1 MSHDINCPFCG
12 IELTV
17 AQLFAHADTQRAVGR
32 LAAVSLPLG
41 ARVLQYCSL
50 FAPPKTRLTV
60 PKQVKLI
67 LQLLPDM
74 ERQGITH
81 KGRDWIVPLSVWAQ
95 GIDQMLASRDAGRLE
110 LPMSGHG
117 YLYSVLA
124 ALADKV
130 EGRAEVQAEAAR
142 RAPASQ
148 GTVTVKGQSM
158 SIGQGLAQVYGGRDP
173 ELAKRENDR
182 RSAVPMPDA
191 VRTQLA
197 ALRAAVTAPTAPP
210 TTPST
215 SGEKA

>member
-1 MSHDINCPFCG
+1 VSHDINCPFCG

-32 LAAVSLPLG
+32 LAAVSIPLG

-50 FAPPKTRLTV
+50 FAPAKTRMTV
-60 PKQVKLI
+60 PKQVKSI

-95 GIDQMLASRDAGRLE
+95 GIDQMLTSRDAGRLE
-110 LPMSGHG
+110 LPMTGHG
-117 YLYSVLA
+117 YLYSILVG
-124 ALADKV
+124 LADKV
-130 EGRAEVQAEAAR
+130 EARAETQVEADKR
-142 RAPASQ
+142 SPPRHD
-148 GTVTVKGQSM
+148 TVTVKGQTM

-173 ELAKRENDR
+173 ELTRLENNR
-182 RSAVPMPDA
+182 RNAAPMPDA
-191 VRTQLA
+191 VRA
-197 ALRAAVTAPTAPP
+197 EIARLRGTPV
-210 TTPST
+210 TPST

>member
-32 LAAVSLPLG
+32 LAAVSIPLG

-50 FAPPKTRLTV
+50 FAPAKTRMTV
-60 PKQVKLI
+60 PKQVKII

-95 GIDQMLASRDAGRLE
+95 GIDQMLTSRDAGRLE
-110 LPMSGHG
+110 LPMTGHG
-117 YLYSVLA
+117 YLYSILVG
-124 ALADKV
+124 LADKV
-130 EGRAEVQAEAAR
+130 EARAETQAEADKR
-142 RAPASQ
+142 SPPRND
-148 GTVTVKGQSM
+148 TVTVKGQTM

-173 ELAKRENDR
+173 ELTRLENNR
-182 RSAVPMPDA
+182 RNAAPMPDA
-191 VRTQLA
+191 VRA
-197 ALRAAVTAPTAPP
+197 EIARLRGTPV
-210 TTPST
+210 TPST

>member
-17 AQLFAHADTQRAVGR
+17 AQLFACADTQRAVGR

-41 ARVLQYCSL
+41 ARVLQYCHL
-50 FAPPKTRLTV
+50 FAPAKTKLTV

-74 ERQGITH
+74 ERRAITH
-81 KGRDWIVPLSVWAQ
+81 KGREWAVPLDMWAQ

-117 YLYSVLA
+117 YLYSILA
-124 ALADKV
+124 GMADKV
-130 EGRAEVQAEAAR
+130 EGRAEAQAEAVR

-148 GTVTVKGQSM
+148 GTVTVNGSAM

-173 ELAKRENDR
+173 VLARDENHR
-182 RSAVPMPDA
+182 KASTP
-191 VRTQLA
+191 
-197 ALRAAVTAPTAPP
+197 APAFVQAMRDGLIRK
-210 TTPST
+210 PST
-215 SGEKA
+215 PTSGDHHE